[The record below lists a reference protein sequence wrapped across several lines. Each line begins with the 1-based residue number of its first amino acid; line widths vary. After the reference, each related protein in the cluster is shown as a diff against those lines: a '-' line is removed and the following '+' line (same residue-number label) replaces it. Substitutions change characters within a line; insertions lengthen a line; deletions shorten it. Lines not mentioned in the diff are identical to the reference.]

1 MTARVPSDATERD
14 FGGHAETADRTH
26 DVRTRERALR
36 TQADLVSIAAHALR
50 TPLSTISVTVAAMQR
65 SPPNQRAARF
75 PGEAERILRNVRRM
89 NLVLR
94 DLVDFFQIEAGVLQ
108 VDLGVH
114 AIGELLE
121 ATIEAVRPIA
131 GRRRLELVVD
141 PIDHGI
147 EITCDR
153 VRILQALGNLLDN
166 AVKFTGADG
175 HITVRFSRAAGEA
188 FVDVSDDG
196 RGIAREE
203 WSGIFLPEWRTR
215 PRERAKQEGLGLGLY
230 ITRSLIEAQ
239 GGRVSFESERGRGTT
254 FRVMLGTMTHP
265 RAARP
270 AAETAPSVS
279 QVVPAVAGLVASAR
293 DEDTKPLDP
302 R

>member
-1 MTARVPSDATERD
+1 MTASVPSDATAHD
-14 FGGHAETADRTH
+14 FGGSAADTDRAH
-26 DVRTRERALR
+26 DVRTRERTLR

-65 SPPNQRAARF
+65 STPNQRAARF

-121 ATIEAVRPIA
+121 AAIEAVRPIA
-131 GRRRLELVVD
+131 GRRRLDLVVD
-141 PIDHGI
+141 PIDHGM

-166 AVKFTGADG
+166 AVKFTSEDG
-175 HITVRFSRAAGEA
+175 HVTVRFSRAGGEA
-188 FVDVSDDG
+188 FIDVSDDG

-203 WSGIFLPEWRTR
+203 LSGIFPPEWRAR

-230 ITRSLIEAQ
+230 ITRALIEAH

-254 FRVMLGTMTHP
+254 FRMTLGAMTHAEGSRP
-265 RAARP
+265 GGGAAS
-270 AAETAPSVS
+270 SVS
-279 QVVPAVAGLVASAR
+279 QVVPAAAALVASAR
-293 DEDTKPLDP
+293 DEDAKPLDP